1 MVKFLSLFATLP
13 LILAGLVSGY
23 ANPESCTGVCT
34 NAHDPSI
41 IRRDD
46 GTYFRFSTG
55 NKIAIHSAP
64 AISGPW
70 KYLGAAVPDGSI
82 INLAGKDD
90 LWAPDVHKVGDTYYL
105 YYSVSSFGTQ
115 NSAIGLTTSKTMEA
129 GSWTDLGSVGIT
141 SNASK
146 KYNAIDPQL
155 FQVGNQYYVNFGSY
169 WQDLFQVKM
178 TSNPTK
184 TTGEAGTQLAFH
196 SNFEVVEAAYEFAY
210 NGYYYLFFSKG
221 SCCKYDKTR
230 PAAGKEYRIL
240 VCRSKSPT
248 SGFVDKN
255 GVDCRN
261 NGGTVVLESHDFVY
275 GPGGQ
280 GVYNDPKN
288 GPVLY
293 YHYVDTRIGYA
304 DGDKR
309 FGWNKLDFSS
319 GWPTV

>member
-1 MVKFLSLFATLP
+1 MKLISILVGLP
-13 LILAGLVSGY
+13 LLVAGVTNGY
-23 ANPESCTGVCT
+23 AYPQACSGVCT

-64 AISGPW
+64 DLTGPW
-70 KYLGAAVPDGSI
+70 KYLGAAVPDGSK
-82 INLAGKDD
+82 INLKGRDD
-90 LWAPDVHKVGDTYYL
+90 IWAPEVNKIGDTYYL

-115 NSAIGLTTSKTMEA
+115 SSAIGLTQSKTMEA
-129 GSWTDLGSVGIT
+129 GSWVDAGSIGVT
-141 SNASK
+141 SDATK
-146 KYNAIDPQL
+146 KYNAIDPNL
-155 FQVGNQYYVNFGSY
+155 IQVGSQYYLNFGSY
-169 WQDLFQVKM
+169 WQGLHQTNM
-178 TSNPTK
+178 TSPPTK
-184 TTGEAGTQLAFH
+184 SSGGSASQIAFT
-196 SNFEVVEAAYEFAY
+196 SNFEVVEAAFEFAY

-221 SCCKYDKTR
+221 SCCQFDKKR
-230 PAAGKEYRIL
+230 PAKGKEYRIL

-248 SGFVDKN
+248 GGFVDKDN
-255 GVDCRN
+255 VDCRN
-261 NGGTVVLESHDFVY
+261 NGSSIVLESHDWVY

-280 GVYNDPKN
+280 GVYNDPTH
-288 GPVLY
+288 GPVMY
-293 YHYVDTRIGYA
+293 YHYVDTRIGFA